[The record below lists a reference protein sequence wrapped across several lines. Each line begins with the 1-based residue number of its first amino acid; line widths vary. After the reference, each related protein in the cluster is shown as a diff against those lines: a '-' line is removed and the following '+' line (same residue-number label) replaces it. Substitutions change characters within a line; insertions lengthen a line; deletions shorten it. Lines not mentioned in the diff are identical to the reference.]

1 MNEKIITFSKK
12 YSKIL
17 VILIFL
23 FLYLFGIVHL
33 KNVGVNY
40 DEIDEK
46 TILKMN
52 DYAIQK
58 IIDSDSD
65 VVQYYESQEI
75 IPIYESVER
84 DHGIAMYYP
93 FIPFL
98 NLDKISNHTLSFAWH
113 FYTFNLYFI
122 GIIFFYFLIK
132 ELWKS
137 RKLALLLTLMLFFTP
152 RILGD
157 SLYNNKDGTLLALT
171 IVQMY
176 FGLRFIK
183 NKNFKEGI
191 GFGLAS
197 AFACNLKISGFFTF
211 GLIGI
216 FYLMDLT
223 KNKQWTKS
231 HFLVGLV
238 SILICFGVFIVIT
251 PAIWAGGFHLIDY
264 FSWSLQNSV
273 RFSRNWGRVYF
284 EHELFE
290 HGTNPLPW
298 YYLPKIMFLTLP
310 IYILILFSVSLI
322 LIFKKFKK
330 NVRKEPFL
338 LLSTFLLFFPIV
350 VACVSNP
357 NIYNGWRHFYFLYI
371 PFLIIISY
379 GLHILMESKYKKS
392 LFLSILLFVFTNI
405 IGIVKNDSYSSVYY
419 NVLAINAGENYEMDY
434 YGVTATKAL
443 KELSDRVSDTLY
455 VYGFR
460 AWALELNYMFMERV
474 YQDKIV
480 IIKDEEELNAL
491 IENGIRPYY
500 FHSETYDH
508 KTREKVKDKEKVYD
522 IKAFGN
528 IIASIYK

>member
-52 DYAIQK
+52 DYSLQK

-84 DHGIAMYYP
+84 DHGIALYYP

-113 FYTFNLYFI
+113 FYTFTLYFI

-152 RILGD
+152 RIFGD

-176 FGLRFIK
+176 FGFRFIK

-216 FYLMDLT
+216 FYLMRSEEHT
-223 KNKQWTKS
+223 S
-231 HFLVGLV
+231 E
-238 SILICFGVFIVIT
+238 
-251 PAIWAGGFHLIDY
+251 
-264 FSWSLQNSV
+264 LQSQ
-273 RFSRNWGRVYF
+273 R
-284 EHELFE
+284 
-290 HGTNPLPW
+290 
-298 YYLPKIMFLTLP
+298 
-310 IYILILFSVSLI
+310 
-322 LIFKKFKK
+322 
-330 NVRKEPFL
+330 
-338 LLSTFLLFFPIV
+338 
-350 VACVSNP
+350 
-357 NIYNGWRHFYFLYI
+357 
-371 PFLIIISY
+371 
-379 GLHILMESKYKKS
+379 
-392 LFLSILLFVFTNI
+392 
-405 IGIVKNDSYSSVYY
+405 
-419 NVLAINAGENYEMDY
+419 
-434 YGVTATKAL
+434 
-443 KELSDRVSDTLY
+443 
-455 VYGFR
+455 
-460 AWALELNYMFMERV
+460 
-474 YQDKIV
+474 
-480 IIKDEEELNAL
+480 
-491 IENGIRPYY
+491 
-500 FHSETYDH
+500 
-508 KTREKVKDKEKVYD
+508 
-522 IKAFGN
+522 
-528 IIASIYK
+528 

>member
-1 MNEKIITFSKK
+1 MNEKIIEFSKK

-17 VILIFL
+17 IVLFFL
-23 FLYLFGIVHL
+23 FLYLFGLFHL
-33 KNVGVNY
+33 KNVGINY

-46 TILKMN
+46 KILKMN

-58 IIDSDSD
+58 VINSEGD
-65 VVQYYESQEI
+65 VVKYYDSQNLM
-75 IPIYESVER
+75 PIYDSVER

-113 FYTFNLYFI
+113 FYTFTLYFI
-122 GIIFFYFLIK
+122 GIIFFYCLIK
-132 ELWKS
+132 ELWHSK
-137 RKLALLLTLMLFFTP
+137 KLALLLTLMLFFTP
-152 RILGD
+152 RLFGD
-157 SLYNNKDGTLLALT
+157 SLYNNKDGILLGLT
-171 IVQMY
+171 IVQLY
-176 FGLRFIK
+176 YGFRFIK
-183 NKNFKEGI
+183 NKTFKEGI
-191 GFGLAS
+191 GLGVAS

-211 GLIGI
+211 GLIGL

-223 KNKQWTKS
+223 KNRQWTKK
-231 HFLVGLV
+231 HFLVGLL
-238 SILICFGVFIVIT
+238 SILICFGLFIIIT
-251 PAIWAGGFHLIDY
+251 PAIWANGLHLIDY

-290 HGTNPLPW
+290 HGTHPLPW
-298 YYLPKIMFLTLP
+298 YYLPKIICLTLP
-310 IYILILFSVSLI
+310 IYILVLFITSLI
-322 LIFKKFKK
+322 LKFNNYRK
-330 NVRKEPFL
+330 NKGKEPFL
-338 LLSTFLLFFPIV
+338 LLALILLFFPIF

-357 NIYNGWRHFYFLYI
+357 NIYNGWRHFYFLYV

-379 GLHILMESKYKKS
+379 GLHILMNSKYKKS
-392 LFLSILLFVFTNI
+392 FFLGVLFFVFINM
-405 IGIVKNDSYSSVYY
+405 IGIIKNDTYSSVYY
-419 NVLAINAGENYEMDY
+419 NVLARNAGENYEMDY

-443 KELSDRVSDTLY
+443 KELSDRESTPLY

-460 AWALELNYMFMERV
+460 AWALELNYMFMEKV

-480 IIKDEEELNAL
+480 IIKDDEELKTL
-491 IENGIRPYY
+491 IEKGIKPYY

-508 KTREKVKDKEKVYD
+508 GTKERVENKEKVYD
-522 IKAFGN
+522 IKAFGH